1 MLTLTVLSCGS
12 TTKQQVHA
20 QETFFLHS
28 TPHHNSTEEV
38 DEVAHLRE
46 DIANALRFHM
56 EQVTSCSVAQMS
68 WPCKLMRNKTNDT
81 EKQTRLAT
89 VDLHESVRNL
99 GASVQIDQAA
109 PVSSFPAAVATA
121 FSPDGSG
128 DTRLASIM
136 VGALMCSCAMVCIML
151 STSEGSS
158 SAKVPKVEEKN
169 GGPIQSITVSHASSD
184 SAEQAAPNDAFTVQS
199 KSAVQQWACDAY
211 QSKVLEILGEGAD
224 PEFLAHSLLM
234 MHASDEQQHHPF
246 DESSSTMPCSYT
258 HNHVNN
264 VLASVRSGSS
274 HAYLSGCRLLDAV
287 WRRVSI
293 GPADQE
299 ECAAVSE
306 ESRMITIVD

>member
-12 TTKQQVHA
+12 TTNQQVHA
-20 QETFFLHS
+20 QETVLLHS
-28 TPHHNSTEEV
+28 TPHHNSTQEV
-38 DEVAHLRE
+38 DEVARLRE

-68 WPCKLMRNKTNDT
+68 WPCKLMRNKNNDT
-81 EKQTRLAT
+81 EEQTRLAT

-109 PVSSFPAAVATA
+109 PVSSVPAAVATA

-151 STSEGSS
+151 STHVFPTVGQ
-158 SAKVPKVEEKN
+158 KN

-184 SAEQAAPNDAFTVQS
+184 RAEQEAPNDAVTVQS

-211 QSKVLEILGEGAD
+211 QSKVVKILGEGPD
-224 PEFLAHSLLM
+224 PQFLAQSLLV
-234 MHASDEQQHHPF
+234 MHASDEDASPQAPGEQAC
-246 DESSSTMPCSYT
+246 DDSCSIAAG
-258 HNHVNN
+258 
-264 VLASVRSGSS
+264 ASMAGET
-274 HAYLSGCRLLDAV
+274 A
-287 WRRVSI
+287 
-293 GPADQE
+293 
-299 ECAAVSE
+299 
-306 ESRMITIVD
+306 